1 MKNNI
6 LVTGA
11 LGFIGINLCE
21 ELLKAEH
28 NYIYAVDNL
37 IIYDYKYDEVK
48 DIIDR
53 FYKTNRFKFIE
64 WDITKPIDFKVN
76 QIYNLACPASPKNYK
91 KYPLETILTSTQGL
105 LNILNLT
112 LKYKAK
118 LIHFSTSE
126 VYGDPIVHPQSE
138 SYWGN
143 VNCVGER
150 SCYDEGKRCGE
161 TLCYIYNQ
169 KYNLDITVLRLFNIY
184 GEHMAVDDGRVIPN
198 FMNQIFNNK
207 PLTIYG
213 DGTQTRSFCY
223 IKDVIPLFINC
234 MNSNKIGFGPYNV
247 GNPNEVS
254 INDLANIFKQL
265 LNYDIPVS
273 YEGYLPQDDP
283 SMRKPDIEKITKLIE
298 WSPTTDLKEGL
309 KNTLKYYKEKF
320 QK

>member
-1 MKNNI
+1 MKNTI

-21 ELLKAEH
+21 ELLKDEN
-28 NYIYAVDNL
+28 NYVYAVDNL

-48 DIIDR
+48 DVIKK
-53 FYKTNRFKFIE
+53 FNKTNRFTFIE

-118 LIHFSTSE
+118 LVHFSTSE
-126 VYGDPIVHPQSE
+126 VYGDPIVHPQTE
-138 SYWGN
+138 YYWGN

-161 TLCYIYNQ
+161 TLCYIYRQ

-184 GEHMAVDDGRVIPN
+184 GEYMAVDDGRVIPN

-223 IKDVIPLFINC
+223 IKDVIPLFITC
-234 MNSNKIGFGPYNV
+234 MNSDKISFGPYNV
-247 GNPNEVS
+247 GNPTETS
-254 INDLANIFKQL
+254 INELADILKEL
-265 LNYDIPVS
+265 LNYDIPIS
-273 YEGYLPQDDP
+273 YKGYLPQDDP
-283 SMRKPDIEKITKLIE
+283 YMRKPDIEKITKLIE

-309 KNTLKYYKEKF
+309 NNTLKYYKEKF